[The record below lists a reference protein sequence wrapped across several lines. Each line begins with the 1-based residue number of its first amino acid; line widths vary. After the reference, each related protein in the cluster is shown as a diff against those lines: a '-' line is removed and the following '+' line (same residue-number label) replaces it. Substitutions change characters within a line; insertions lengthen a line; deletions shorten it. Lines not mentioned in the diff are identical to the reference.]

1 MKAYK
6 GFDKNLKCQ
15 GFQYEVGKTYEEPEA
30 SLCNKGFH
38 ACENPLDALTYYPL
52 LDDDGVN
59 NRFGK
64 VDLEA
69 NDERKDDDSKRVG
82 KKIEIKAE
90 LNLKGLIKA
99 GVDFLFESNTAK
111 KDTEEVASK
120 KFSQLAASG
129 NGSQLAASGD
139 GSQLAA
145 SGGDDS
151 QLAAS
156 GDDSQL
162 AASGD
167 DSRLVASGNDSRLA
181 ASGDGSQLAAS
192 GDGSQLAASGDDSRL
207 AASGYGSQL
216 AASGDGS
223 RLVASGDDSQLAAS
237 GDDSRLVAS
246 GNGSQL
252 AASGNG
258 SVVMNAGIQ
267 GKAKAAKGCWI
278 TLAEWKYDKK
288 WSVVAVVTKQV
299 DDEEIKADTWYQ
311 LVDGK
316 FQAVEG

>member
-156 GDDSQL
+156 GDDS
-162 AASGD
+162 
-167 DSRLVASGNDSRLA
+167 
-181 ASGDGSQLAAS
+181 
-192 GDGSQLAASGDDSRL
+192 
-207 AASGYGSQL
+207 
-216 AASGDGS
+216 
-223 RLVASGDDSQLAAS
+223 
-237 GDDSRLVAS
+237 RLVAS